1 MILLV
6 QKIQVHHSVSWFLYQ
21 RIGDGIAWG
30 SLLGDERGC
39 QVLIEGEG
47 FYHLPI
53 PFIRV
58 VDFVC
63 VGWLVWNVEF
73 GNRRM
78 KFAFFV
84 SIQYTSF

>member
-1 MILLV
+1 M
-6 QKIQVHHSVSWFLYQ
+6 
-21 RIGDGIAWG
+21 
-30 SLLGDERGC
+30 
-39 QVLIEGEG
+39 LIEGEG

-84 SIQYTSF
+84 SIQYIVLKFQQSFVIHAQLLLQSYKT